1 MATTHPQDGSEPSSS
16 AGGRPP
22 AFKPEHIAVLHD
34 IVIERA
40 PARLQEIADELH
52 HRCALRVCAATIR
65 RALRVLG
72 VVRRKQL
79 RGTDAVRA
87 EGVKRYGYTA
97 AHRRE
102 AICPYST
109 NQTDA
114 EWELVADL
122 FEGIPGQR
130 GTPVHYNRRDLVNAC
145 LLLRAAHRLC
155 LAAVTRKSFPPSRQS
170 TRRFRAGWTPV
181 YSNRCKSGCANN
193 GGYVWDA
200 QVRQAR
206 WSFMHSPPESRR
218 KVAQADLMQAR
229 RSRAASVI
237 SSSIRW
243 GWSSQCRCRSPPRA
257 CKTGMRRQPW

>member
-1 MATTHPQDGSEPSSS
+1 MATTHPQDGTEPSTS
-16 AGGRPP
+16 AGGKPP

-40 PARLQEIADELH
+40 QASLQEIADELH

-65 RALRVLG
+65 RALCVLG

-79 RGTDAVRA
+79 RGTVAVRA
-87 EGVKRYGYTA
+87 EGGQRYGYTA

-102 AICPYST
+102 AICLYST

-114 EWELVADL
+114 EWKLVADL

-145 LLLRAAHRLC
+145 SYVLRTGCAWRLLPESR
-155 LAAVTRKSFPPSRQS
+155 FPPSRQS

-181 YSNRCKSGCANN
+181 YSN
-193 GGYVWDA
+193 
-200 QVRQAR
+200 
-206 WSFMHSPPESRR
+206 
-218 KVAQADLMQAR
+218 
-229 RSRAASVI
+229 
-237 SSSIRW
+237 
-243 GWSSQCRCRSPPRA
+243 
-257 CKTGMRRQPW
+257 